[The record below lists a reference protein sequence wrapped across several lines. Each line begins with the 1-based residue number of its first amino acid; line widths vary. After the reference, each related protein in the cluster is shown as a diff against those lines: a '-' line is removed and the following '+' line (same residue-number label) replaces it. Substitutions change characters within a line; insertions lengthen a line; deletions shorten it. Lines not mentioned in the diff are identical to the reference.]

1 MNRVP
6 LGVTLLLFMLSVVSR
21 AQIRFGNPASI
32 IATDAVSDPLGGAG
46 GGQSEP
52 SAYRYRAF
60 TRLTSGVSVSLLGT
74 GVQLGTNVGPRFD
87 ARIFGNYL
95 NLTHNYT
102 QSGFNISLNLNMA
115 NTGAK
120 VDIYPWR
127 RLPVRFSPGYLYF
140 NQNRVR
146 GDLHAEQSSTFTINN
161 VDYTSDNAN
170 PVHGT
175 GRLTLG
181 GTGFTI
187 TAGLGHIVSRTRKRF
202 TYPFEAGV
210 VFIDTPV
217 ATFNLAGNICQPN
230 HTNCQPAATFPTF
243 ATNLAAQV
251 ADWNR
256 RVAPFHIYPYIEG
269 GVAYSFT
276 IRR

>member
-1 MNRVP
+1 MNRVQ
-6 LGVTLLLFMLSVVSR
+6 LCVTLVLLLLSVVSR
-21 AQIRFGNPASI
+21 AQIRFGNPDPI
-32 IATDAVSDPLGGAG
+32 IAANAASDPLGGAG
-46 GGQSEP
+46 GGQAEP

-60 TRLTSGVSVSLLGT
+60 TRLTSGASVSLLGT
-74 GVQLGTNVGPRFD
+74 GGQLGTNVAPRLD

-95 NLTHNYT
+95 NLTHNFT
-102 QSGFNISLNLNMA
+102 QSGFNISLNLNMVNA
-115 NTGAK
+115 GAK
-120 VDIYPWR
+120 VDYYPLR
-127 RLPVRFSPGYLYF
+127 RLPLRVSPGFLYF

-146 GDLHAEQSSTFTINN
+146 GDFYAQQSATFTINN

-170 PVHGT
+170 PVRGT
-175 GRLTLG
+175 GRLTLR

-187 TAGLGHIVSRTRKRF
+187 TAGMGHIVSHTHKRF

-210 VFIDTPV
+210 VFINTPV
-217 ATFNLAGNICQPN
+217 AIVNLAGNICQVN
-230 HTNCQPAATFPTF
+230 QTNCQPAATFPTF

-256 RVAPFHIYPYIEG
+256 RVAPFHVYPYIEG